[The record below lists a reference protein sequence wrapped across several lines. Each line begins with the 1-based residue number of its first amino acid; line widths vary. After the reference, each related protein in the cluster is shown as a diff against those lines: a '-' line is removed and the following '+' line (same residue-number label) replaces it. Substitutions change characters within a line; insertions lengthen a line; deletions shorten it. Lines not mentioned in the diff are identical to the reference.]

1 MTPLLLSLPAQLK
14 STAED
19 DEKGKDYDRRA
30 GSRHCLVIMSRGR
43 GPKGGM
49 REEEDTGRAGDCGR
63 LADREHDL
71 SNATDRKQMVPATSF
86 WASSPLLNR
95 LKKPESPSTSTFPP
109 THLAGRDA
117 GYVLRYF
124 SGGRMT
130 RGTSE

>member
-1 MTPLLLSLPAQLK
+1 MAGTPDIYTCWEERIPEMAVDDPSPSLSSCSIKIDRRSA
-14 STAED
+14 TDDDED

-86 WASSPLLNR
+86 WASSPLLN
-95 LKKPESPSTSTFPP
+95 
-109 THLAGRDA
+109 
-117 GYVLRYF
+117 
-124 SGGRMT
+124 
-130 RGTSE
+130 